1 MSEAKR
7 VLEAIKASGVTRVA
21 VVDDAFDPPD
31 IPQNQLGELLD
42 YLMADNADQVRK
54 EAAIEE
60 EAWQAAIE
68 GLNAGSDDAAFE
80 LLRKLYAAYLQ
91 TFDSKFDPMG
101 QFATLKGPNLAYV
114 RPLLNLIRQAEPNI
128 TVTTYGTQMDAVEEQ
143 DGPHVVFV
151 DLYLDPSI
159 SPTDAPELAHARSA
173 AEASIARIEPLLKLS
188 PSVILMSSHS
198 GTTQAKEYRSKIGG
212 ANRVYASRFGFVEKT
227 KFTEGEGDIAVDPE
241 TSDVLLDL
249 FQTYNFGRGLH
260 TTLDSWVKSAK
271 AAVENL
277 EDEIDGLELADLAYL
292 VRFRLAA
299 EGQSL
304 PDYLEWLLGECL
316 IDELGRQL
324 DKAVPVTH
332 FTEEAKRV
340 EGAFNG
346 PTEKVASLYHRVR
359 FENKRVRP
367 REHFRLGDLYLHK
380 QKKGADRLIAIM
392 NPDCDLVKRPGQSKP
407 AAHAVLTLQG
417 TLQQFNAPSTSVGD
431 FIVIDDK
438 PQNIKWNYR
447 AIETMPFDNV
457 MAQAG
462 QDHGDYRYLG
472 ALRPLYAQEI
482 QANMLNRLGRV
493 GVAVAPALAF
503 ASEVTVHYAVKG
515 GRLMTLKVDCK
526 DVPAYVV
533 PARQSDQEG
542 LAVFTRPFV
551 RQLLIALG
559 DIDQTTLAAEA
570 VRHLNAILGDAGRAK
585 LSSLTADGLELEQSA
600 GNGVL
605 LTGKRPKMN
614 GQYWCCI
621 AVAIKL
627 DVEPSEPEKTV
638 PVAPEVITLNPAE
651 AVAPGAEPSVA
662 TQDAVAEEQDI
673 VAPGGEPSE
682 ATKTVPVAPEVITL
696 NPAEA
701 VAPSPE
707 PSVTAQDVVADEQA
721 MVVPVR
727 QCATK

>member
-21 VVDDAFDPPD
+21 VVDDAFDPPN
-31 IPQNQLGELLD
+31 IPQEQLGELLD
-42 YLMADNADQVRK
+42 YLMADNAEQVRL
-54 EAAIEE
+54 EAAIDA

-68 GLNAGSDDAAFE
+68 GLNSGSDDAAFE

-159 SPTDAPELAHARSA
+159 SPTDAPELLQAQSA

-198 GTTQAKEYRSKIGG
+198 RTTQAKEYRSKIAG

-227 KFTEGEGDIAVDPE
+227 KFTEGDGDIAVDPE
-241 TSDVLLDL
+241 ASDVLLDL

-260 TTLDSWVKSAK
+260 TTLDSWVKSAR
-271 AAVENL
+271 AAVEKL

-292 VRFRLAA
+292 VRFRLAS

-324 DKAVPVTH
+324 DKALPVTQLN
-332 FTEEAKRV
+332 TLKPEEAKRV
-340 EGAFNG
+340 EGAFDG

-359 FENKRVRP
+359 FENKRVRS
-367 REHFRLGDLYLHK
+367 REHFRLGDLYLQK

-392 NPDCDLVKRPGQSKP
+392 NPDCDLVKRPGQPKP
-407 AAHAVLTLQG
+407 AAHAVLTLHG

-447 AIETMPFDNV
+447 VIETMPFEGV
-457 MAQAG
+457 MSQAG

-515 GRLMTLKVDCK
+515 GRVMTLKVECDG
-526 DVPAYVV
+526 VPAYVV
-533 PARQSDQEG
+533 PARQSDQEA

-551 RQLLIALG
+551 RQLLVAFG
-559 DIDQTTLAAEA
+559 KIDQATLAADA
-570 VRHLNAILGDAGRAK
+570 AHQLNAILGEAGRAK
-585 LSSLTADGLELEQSA
+585 LSSLTAEGLELEQSV

-605 LTGKRPKMN
+605 LTGKRPKLN
-614 GQYWCCI
+614 TPYWCCI
-621 AVAIKL
+621 AVSMKL
-627 DVEPSEPEKTV
+627 DEELSEPTKAVEVPPKMVADPSGAVQVPIGEKQTF
-638 PVAPEVITLNPAE
+638 
-651 AVAPGAEPSVA
+651 
-662 TQDAVAEEQDI
+662 

-682 ATKTVPVAPEVITL
+682 AAKTVHVAPEISAASA
-696 NPAEA
+696 PGAGSP
-701 VAPSPE
+701 VA
-707 PSVTAQDVVADEQA
+707 AQDPVVQEQAVVASGGQA
-721 MVVPVR
+721 SV
-727 QCATK
+727 